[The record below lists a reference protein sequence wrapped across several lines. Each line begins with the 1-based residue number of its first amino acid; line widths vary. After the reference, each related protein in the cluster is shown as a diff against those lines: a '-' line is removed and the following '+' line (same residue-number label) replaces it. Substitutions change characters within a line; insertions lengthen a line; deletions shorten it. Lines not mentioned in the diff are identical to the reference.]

1 MDLSNPGL
9 MLSAL
14 LISVVGLG
22 VFVYGKRAEDLRSLG
37 LGLALMVFPLFVHSV
52 LLMWLIAGACATGW
66 CLLPRTG

>member
-22 VFVYGKRAEDLRSLG
+22 VFVHGKRAEDLRSLG
-37 LGLALMVFPLFVHSV
+37 VGLALMVFPLFVHSI
-52 LLMWLIAGACATGW
+52 LLMWLIAGACGAGW